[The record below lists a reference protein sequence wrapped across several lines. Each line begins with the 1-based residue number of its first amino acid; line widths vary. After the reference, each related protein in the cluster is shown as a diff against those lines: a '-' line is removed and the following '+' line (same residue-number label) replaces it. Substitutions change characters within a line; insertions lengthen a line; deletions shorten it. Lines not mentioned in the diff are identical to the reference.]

1 MKARAGFTHIEA
13 MISLAILSF
22 VITGAAMMSTSAGRS
37 FDRTAA
43 QLDADRG
50 ASGSVQRMML
60 DLEEAKQVTVVSTT
74 FLRVFFPQVAAD
86 GTYIRSA
93 LDNVNYIEYYRG
105 TSAGTANTTGDCLVR
120 KPAGGT
126 ARVITSGVANVQF
139 ASTNPS
145 SVDITLQT
153 LRPSFV
159 GNARCDM
166 LHRAIFLRN
175 Y

>member
-1 MKARAGFTHIEA
+1 MKARPGFTYIET
-13 MISLAILSF
+13 MISLAIMTF
-22 VITGAAMMSTSAGRS
+22 IFTGAAMMSTSAGRS

-50 ASGSVQRMML
+50 ASYSVQRMML
-60 DLEEAKQVTVVSTT
+60 DLAEAKQVTVVSTS

-93 LDNVNYIEYYRG
+93 LDSVNYVEFYRG
-105 TSAGTANTTGDCLVR
+105 TSSGVASGTGDCLVR

-126 ARVITSGVANVQF
+126 ARVITTGVTNLQF

-145 SVDITLQT
+145 SVDITLRT
-153 LRPSFV
+153 LKTSFA
-159 GNARCDM
+159 GNGQCEM

>member
-1 MKARAGFTHIEA
+1 MKARPGFTYIEA
-13 MISLAILSF
+13 MISLAIMSF

-50 ASGSVQRMML
+50 ASYSVQRMMM
-60 DLEEAKQVTVVSTT
+60 DLEEAKQVTVVSAT
-74 FLRVFFPQVAAD
+74 FLRVFFPRVAAD

-93 LDNVNYIEYYRG
+93 LDSVNFIEYYRG
-105 TSAGTANTTGDCLVR
+105 TAAGVASASGTCLVR

-126 ARVITSGVANVQF
+126 ARVVTSGVTNVQF

-145 SVDITLQT
+145 SVDITLAT

-159 GNARCDM
+159 GNATCDM